1 MLYDYYLDY
10 LYPEEV
16 KAREEDRLET
26 YLRVEE
32 LRRKNLELSQ
42 DILSKHRLTLPTFPP
57 KFPSLF

>member
-42 DILSKHRLTLPTFPP
+42 DILSKYRPTLPTFPP

>member
-16 KAREEDRLET
+16 KTREVDMSET
-26 YLRVEE
+26 QLRVLE

-42 DILSKHRLTLPTFPP
+42 DILSKYRPTLPP